1 MCIGGKSNVC
11 THHFIIMLH
20 VCVAV
25 GHTYNVYFLQMR
37 TLFHITN
44 YILHCQFSNTIHVD
58 LHNTCISRIAVLCSV
73 TNTRGYKISGNFKYD
88 MIMNQ
93 IVQSNPPPQKKEHS
107 IDL

>member
-44 YILHCQFSNTIHVD
+44 YILH
-58 LHNTCISRIAVLCSV
+58 LSV
-73 TNTRGYKISGNFKYD
+73 FKY
-88 MIMNQ
+88 M
-93 IVQSNPPPQKKEHS
+93 
-107 IDL
+107 